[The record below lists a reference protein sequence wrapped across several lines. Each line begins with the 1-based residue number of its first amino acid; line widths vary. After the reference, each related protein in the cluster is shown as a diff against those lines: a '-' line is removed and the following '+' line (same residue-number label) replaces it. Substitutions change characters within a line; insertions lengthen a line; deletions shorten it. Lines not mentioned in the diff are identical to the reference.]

1 MKRSTAPQAG
11 HFYGT
16 VSGCATPYVPVRA
29 LRVTISGVTRHAVRA
44 LQACML

>member
-29 LRVTISGVTRHAVRA
+29 PRVTLPGVARRAVHA
-44 LQACML
+44 LQACRL